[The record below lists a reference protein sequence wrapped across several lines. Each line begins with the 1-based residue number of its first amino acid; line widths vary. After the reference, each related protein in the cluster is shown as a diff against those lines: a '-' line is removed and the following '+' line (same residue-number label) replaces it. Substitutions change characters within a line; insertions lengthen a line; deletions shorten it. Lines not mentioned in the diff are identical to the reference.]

1 MLKYII
7 KNQRT
12 GITQKL
18 NAEMYWWIEML
29 FKIDNYFLVFLIT
42 DIFPLSVQMQYTLS
56 VDPSGW
62 GMDVVLTC
70 YLKSSFPHEWK
81 VSNGRAQLIWN
92 WCKSREVRWRGA
104 SQLYLYPWYIG
115 NAIYSQ
121 SWKLETILLEDVG
134 ISMNVSDAVHTAIVK
149 SSWYQHQTLWL
160 CLITGLVPWTA
171 SLDWTSTVGDWTNIL
186 Y

>member
-1 MLKYII
+1 MLKYTI

-81 VSNGRAQLIWN
+81 VLNGRAHW
-92 WCKSREVRWRGA
+92 
-104 SQLYLYPWYIG
+104 
-115 NAIYSQ
+115 
-121 SWKLETILLEDVG
+121 LETDANPERCVGEGLQHILIQQSYIPNLRDPACMR
-134 ISMNVSDAVHTAIVK
+134 IK
-149 SSWYQHQTLWL
+149 QCL
-160 CLITGLVPWTA
+160 CNLSFAPLPKLQWF
-171 SLDWTSTVGDWTNIL
+171 SC
-186 Y
+186 